1 MSECAP
7 ESPCVQPLSNG
18 VGGNSGALLEVD
30 EFPSSLGSIRQ
41 AFWLLAQRER
51 DGMEKRRSRRLW
63 IRLETASGELLGL
76 SLLDAVED
84 AVDQLASLRAALDPP
99 TLDWDVLCSRLS
111 AAWLIAPDY
120 RGAIRDSDSIDPGSD
135 WLDEARVW
143 LGIPRPPVHGI
154 DPLEPFGEKLRE
166 ITQGFVSRLDRL
178 VIRQLGRQLAQGSPR
193 VRDYNTYAAW
203 SQPQRRYRLQ
213 AIWEFPWI
221 EELFRDRPTLN
232 DAQDVARLASTI
244 DRAEPLLPAIAHA
257 FGVRPAAIRR
267 MRQAAGLTPN
277 LAWARC
283 LAWIFEAGFPSP
295 VPSDGEVDWVEMLLH
310 AIALSGWLQDRELTM
325 RLARDLDPDRLRS
338 LLRRAQED
346 ELHSNLLAEVL
357 SQYGQHLD
365 PTSRRRGLDRFRGM
379 LLSDGVARTLH
390 AVACWLDIAARYEP
404 DGKDATWPGLFE
416 RPVHL
421 DGLVAVELLDAE
433 ALRLEGDVME
443 HCVAEHWRACL
454 RGMSRVFSVRH
465 LEGGH
470 LSTMEI
476 VVGQANVLCL
486 EHRGKNNQVPPPAAV
501 RMEHHLCRLIQNAV
515 DKGCGKATS
524 A

>member
-1 MSECAP
+1 MQDI
-7 ESPCVQPLSNG
+7 ESAAH
-18 VGGNSGALLEVD
+18 GGRLDLGAQTS
-30 EFPSSLGSIRQ
+30 PLGSIRQ
-41 AFWLLAQRER
+41 AFWLIAQRER
-51 DGMEKRRSRRLW
+51 GAFGAAPDRRLW
-63 IRLETASGELLGL
+63 IWIEAASGELLAL
-76 SLLDAVED
+76 SLLDVGED
-84 AVDQLASLRAALDPP
+84 VAELLVSLASALDPP
-99 TLDWDVLCSRLS
+99 TTDWDVLRSRLGS
-111 AAWLIAPDY
+111 SWLIAPDF
-120 RGAIRDSDSIDPGSD
+120 RGSIVADAPLEPD
-135 WLDEARVW
+135 KELLDEALAWVDP
-143 LGIPRPPVHGI
+143 GEATPPSTQCLALLRDTARRFIAGL
-154 DPLEPFGEKLRE
+154 DPLVL
-166 ITQGFVSRLDRL
+166 
-178 VIRQLGRQLAQGSPR
+178 RQLGRWEPGIAR
-193 VRDYNTYAAW
+193 IRDYNYFVGW
-203 SQPQRRYRLQ
+203 PQPQRRYRLQ

-221 EELFRDRPTLN
+221 EELFLDRTEPV
-232 DAQDVARLASTI
+232 DAQDLARLVFTV

-283 LAWIFEAGFPSP
+283 LAWIFEAGFPLPESP
-295 VPSDGEVDWVEMLLH
+295 EEHVDWVEMLLH
-310 AIALSGWLQDRELTM
+310 AIALSGWLHDRELTM
-325 RLARDLDPDRLRS
+325 HLARGVDPDRLRS

-346 ELHSNLLAEVL
+346 ELHSNLLAEVF

-365 PTSRRRGLDRFRGM
+365 PTSRRRGLDRLRGM
-379 LLSDGVARTLH
+379 LLSDGVPRTLYSI
-390 AVACWLDIAARYEP
+390 ACWLDIAARYEP

-421 DGLVAVELLDAE
+421 DDLVAVELLDAE
-433 ALRLEGDVME
+433 ALRREGELME
-443 HCVAEHWRACL
+443 HCVAGHWRACL

-486 EHRGKNNQVPPPAAV
+486 EHRGKNNKVPPPAAV
-501 RMEHHLCRLIQNAV
+501 RMEHHLRRLIQNAV